1 MLNGPKKTKRFIEYL
16 LSATFLL
23 SLVAI
28 PVQIKAETIK
38 LRPYSYSD
46 ITGVTENP
54 ENAYDDA
61 GNTFATVNA
70 VADASP
76 SITYFWE
83 PIPADYDSALLY
95 VKVFSKNFTNDKWG
109 IEYSLNGGSNWIVL
123 KEMSSE
129 NTVASVDILENIGPL
144 VTSNDVRIRIYT
156 DSKGKVDEGF
166 INIYETF
173 VEASPSAQVPLSLEQ
188 SSFRFFESIDP
199 DSFYSIDSGVLGVD
213 EAKAIATDGVYMY
226 VAGFEPGGWRI
237 EKRNLSNGVLIHSV
251 TNNCLGEPYAILVN
265 NGYIYIVGDDYT
277 EGNYQWRVEK
287 RYTVDLTLDST
298 FGVAGVVLSN
308 PSESSDT
315 AYDCVIVGNFIYISG
330 SDRSNGSDDSQWR
343 IEVRSLMD
351 GSLTVGDGGIILS
364 NPSSD
369 DDIPFAIAAD
379 LNNLYVGGYDRIPK
393 ISTNKPGKD
402 KKASSNAQWRLEKRT
417 IDNISQI
424 GQVVQV
430 NPTDNSDAIK
440 DMAIDNGFI
449 YLAGYEEY
457 GFFDT
462 GWRIEKRDLSDL
474 TLPYDDSFGE
484 NGVRI
489 IDPGYND
496 SPASIAIEGA
506 YIYIAGFSADFGSG
520 GDTAWR
526 IEKWDKST
534 GGYGTEGYSII
545 HDIDSQNNDRAYGIA
560 IDSGFM
566 YIVGYEQPNLADWRI
581 EKRDIEP
588 GYLLEP
594 LSDQNTPATLSP
606 GMPFRLK
613 MLINVEGNLLRLN
626 TGQFKLQVAEKASSG
641 CGASLY
647 VDLELS
653 PNVGFYPILGFD
665 GEPAIKTEED
675 PYIEGEI
682 TRYQSYEESN
692 PFTNNVSDI
701 SAGENGLWDF
711 SLVANNGGNFC
722 FRIVKDDGYD
732 TELNE
737 YLSYPE
743 INVSP

>member
-1 MLNGPKKTKRFIEYL
+1 MLNDQRKTKQFIEY
-16 LSATFLL
+16 FLFTIFFL

-28 PVQIKAETIK
+28 PVQIKAETITF
-38 LRPYSYSD
+38 RPYSYSD

-61 GNTFATVNA
+61 GNTYATVDAVTNA
-70 VADASP
+70 NP
-76 SITYFWE
+76 SITFSWGEISGIYNNV
-83 PIPADYDSALLY
+83 LLN

-109 IEYSLNGGSNWIVL
+109 IKYSLDNEATWLTL

-129 NTVASVDILENIGPL
+129 NTVSSLEIQKNIGSSIDPNI
-144 VTSNDVRIRIYT
+144 VKIGVYT
-156 DSKGKVDEGF
+156 DSKGKLDEGF
-166 INIYETF
+166 INIYDIYL
-173 VEASPSAQVPLSLEQ
+173 EATTEAPVPLNLKQ
-188 SSFRFFESIDP
+188 SSLRFFESIGP
-199 DSFYSIDSGVLGVD
+199 ESFYSINSGVPGVD
-213 EAKAIATDGVYMY
+213 EAKVIAIDGEYMY
-226 VAGFEPGGWRI
+226 VAGFEPSGWRI
-237 EKRNLSNGVLIHSV
+237 EKRNQSDGELANSD

-265 NGYIYIVGDDYT
+265 NGAIYIIGDDYT
-277 EGNYQWRVEK
+277 EGNYQWRIEK
-287 RYTVDLTLDST
+287 RNTSNLVLVPS
-298 FGVAGVVLSN
+298 FGIDGVVLSN

-315 AYDCVIVGNFIYISG
+315 AYDGVIVGDYIYIAG
-330 SDRSNGSDDSQWR
+330 SDRSNGSGDSQWR
-343 IEVRSLMD
+343 IEVRSLAD
-351 GSLTVGDGGIILS
+351 GSLQVGDGGIILS

-369 DDIPFAIAAD
+369 DDIAFAIATYGSD
-379 LNNLYVGGYDRIPK
+379 LYIGGYDRIPK

-402 KKASSNAQWRLEKRT
+402 KKATSNAQWRLEKRP

-462 GWRIEKRDLSDL
+462 GWRIEKRNLSNLALD
-474 TLPYDDSFGE
+474 PSFDGD
-484 NGVRI
+484 GVRI

-496 SPASIAIEGA
+496 SPESITIDDG

-534 GGYGTEGYSII
+534 GGYGTEGYSIV
-545 HDIDSQNNDRAYGIA
+545 HDIGSQNNDRAYGIA
-560 IDSGFM
+560 IDGSFM
-566 YIVGYEQPNLADWRI
+566 YIVGYEQSNLADWRI
-581 EKRDIEP
+581 EKRNIGS

-606 GMPFRLK
+606 EQPFRLK
-613 MLINVEGNLLRLN
+613 MLVHAEGNSLPLN

-641 CGASLY
+641 CGASSY

-653 PNVGFYPILGFD
+653 PNVDFYPILGFD
-665 GEPAIKTEED
+665 GGQAIKTEED
-675 PYIEGEI
+675 PYNEGEI
-682 TRYQSYEESN
+682 TRYQSYKEDYPYTFS
-692 PFTNNVSDI
+692 NNVSEI

-711 SLVANNGGNFC
+711 SLITNLTATGNYC
-722 FRIVKDDGYD
+722 FQIVKDDGSLLD
-732 TELNE
+732 G
-737 YLSYPE
+737 YLIYPE